1 MVAFDE
7 VIGDFLKTE
16 LRPRNV
22 YTTVDFVR
30 PLITLYNENFPW
42 ITPFMRGDSGFT
54 VVIYVKPN
62 SYVIRLKSNA
72 NLQRL
77 TDELH
82 PASASGDV
90 SHSKRADTW
99 IN

>member
-1 MVAFDE
+1 MC
-7 VIGDFLKTE
+7 
-16 LRPRNV
+16 
-22 YTTVDFVR
+22 
-30 PLITLYNENFPW
+30 
-42 ITPFMRGDSGFT
+42 GDSGFT

-82 PASASGDV
+82 PASASGDM
-90 SHSKRADTW
+90 SHSKRADTR